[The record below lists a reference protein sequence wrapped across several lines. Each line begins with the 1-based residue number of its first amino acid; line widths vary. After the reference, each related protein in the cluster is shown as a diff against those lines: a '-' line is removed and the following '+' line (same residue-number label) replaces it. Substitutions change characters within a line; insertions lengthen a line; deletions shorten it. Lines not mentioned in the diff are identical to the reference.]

1 MLFEQDGTI
10 GQKRRTSTLRPP
22 SYKND
27 SVKAFG
33 APARTAGFVL
43 NDFSRSQLDWAW
55 TCDAALCITDLSEG
69 FTAMTGL
76 VISRFLG
83 EPLEAL
89 GDFVNGN
96 EPSHSLATLA
106 RGEGISQAPFAL
118 KTDGEPLVVQFTAV
132 PIFDPSGTLIGVEG
146 GVSSLPKPSAHGD
159 AETNDAAGAKQ
170 LEVAHQV
177 QHELRT
183 PLNAIAGFAQ
193 IMREDL
199 QGRADGRY
207 AAYCDDIL
215 SASQHLL
222 GLIDDLVGAHGAQQE
237 NLTAPTVTQF
247 SLATLLDEVT
257 RMVQP
262 MADKSDRKFVL
273 NAPAQ
278 DIQCTTDRRRLKQI
292 CLNLLENAA
301 KFTPE
306 EKSFGLAAGTPYT
319 GVLDLAIWDEGPGI
333 APDDQ
338 AAIWDRFQ
346 KAGAPSSDKASSPG
360 LGLGLSVVKSLAQ
373 SIGAQVILDSELGR
387 GSRFTIRLPQVS

>member
-10 GQKRRTSTLRPP
+10 GRKRRVSSLRPP
-22 SYKND
+22 HYKNQ

-33 APARTAGFVL
+33 AAARTAGFVL
-43 NDFSRSQLDWAW
+43 NDFSRSELDWAW

-76 VISRFLG
+76 VISALVG
-83 EPLEAL
+83 KPLEAL
-89 GDFVNGN
+89 GAFVKGD
-96 EPSHSLATLA
+96 EPAHSLAALA
-106 RGEGISQAPFAL
+106 RGEGITQAPFAL
-118 KTDGEPLVVQFTAV
+118 KTAGEPLVVQLTAV
-132 PIFDPSGTLIGVEG
+132 PIFDPSGALIGVEG
-146 GVSSLPKPSAHGD
+146 GISSLPKPEAKGGAESDED
-159 AETNDAAGAKQ
+159 ASAKQ
-170 LEVAHQV
+170 LELAHQV

-199 QGRADGRY
+199 QGQADGRY

-237 NLTAPTVTQF
+237 NLTSPTLTQF
-247 SLATLLDEVT
+247 SLLTLLDEVA
-257 RMVQP
+257 RLVQP
-262 MADKSDRKFVL
+262 MADQSNRRFVL
-273 NAPAQ
+273 NPPAQ

-301 KFTPE
+301 KFTLE
-306 EKSFGLAAGTPYT
+306 GKSFGLAAGTPYS
-319 GVLDLAIWDEGPGI
+319 GVLDLSIWDEGPGI
-333 APDDQ
+333 APADQ
-338 AAIWDRFQ
+338 DAIWDRFQ

-360 LGLGLSVVKSLAQ
+360 LGLGLSVVKSLSQ
-373 SIGAQVILDSELGR
+373 SIGAQVLLDSELGK